1 MAGPGFCHLHAH
13 SEYSLLDGAAQ
24 LHKLIYRAQELE
36 MGALALTDHGV
47 MYGALDFYT
56 KCKAA
61 GIKPI
66 VGVEAYVAPGS
77 HKDRSRTLA
86 GGEKGGEK
94 SAYHLLLLAKNETGY
109 KNLLKLTTAAAI
121 DGFYYKPRIDH
132 GLLEQWHEGIVATS
146 ACLGGE
152 VCQAL
157 LKTSYEKA
165 RDIAGWYRD
174 LLGRDNY
181 YIEIQDHTLP
191 EQRACNEQLLKIAK
205 ELGLDVICTNDVHY
219 LTDRDAYAHDVLL
232 CIGTGAT
239 IHDQNRLRYNS
250 EQFYMKSAAQMAA
263 LFHELPH
270 TLENTLKIA
279 DMCDLNLE
287 FGRAPMPSPTLP
299 EGHTPQSYLREI
311 AYEGVA
317 RKLGKV
323 TDQYRDR
330 LEYELGIVEQTGFAQ
345 YFLIV
350 RDFALFARERGIFF
364 GVRGSAAG
372 SLTSFGAD
380 ITDID
385 PVDYELTFERF
396 LNPERVQM
404 PDIDMDFEDARRGE
418 VIEYVTDK
426 YGKDHV
432 AQIVTFGTLAA
443 RAALKD
449 AGRALAMPIPDVNRI
464 VGMIPTMPLHVTIQQ
479 ALDTNPD
486 FKQIYVREP
495 EVKNLIDTAMR
506 LEGLSR
512 HASVHAAG
520 VVISHD
526 PLVEYT
532 PLQKSADGGYVT
544 QFSAA
549 NLETLGL
556 LKMDF
561 LGLINL
567 SILGKSVENI
577 RKTTGET
584 IDVQKLPPDDTRTF
598 DLLGRAQTTG
608 IFQLES
614 AGMRRYIQELKPTSI
629 RDLAAMVALY
639 RPGPMAHIPTY
650 IRAKHGLEKIQYPHP
665 WLKEVLEETYGVIVY
680 QDQVMRIAQ
689 VIAGYTLGKADLL
702 RRAMGK
708 KKKEEMAKERVSFIA
723 GAKEK
728 GVDAKKAGEIFDLVE
743 PFAGYAF
750 NKAHAVC
757 YANVAYQ
764 TAYLK
769 ANYPIEY
776 MAALLACYVDKPDK
790 MASCKEECRQMGIP
804 VLPPDIN
811 LSEVEFTPEYG
822 SSGHGVVGSSGEEP
836 TGPDHASRIT
846 NHESGAIRY
855 GLGGVKNAGRAA
867 VDVILAARR
876 DPVAG
881 GPFTS
886 LTDFCCRTSEHGSV
900 TRSTIEALIQCGA
913 FDSIHAN
920 RRALVETLDA
930 CCQLAAS
937 AQRDRESGQGDL
949 FDGGGEAGAPE
960 PHVVTPPTVSD
971 YALAEKLKFEKDLL
985 GLYISDHPLRQ
996 YRAQIEKEGPDL
1008 VEDLQEKGERE
1019 LVKIGGLITSVK
1031 PFRSKKSNEPMAFF
1045 TLEDLTG
1052 KSVAVTVF
1060 PSIFRE
1066 VGAAVEQDRIILL
1079 EGRISV
1085 RERVRDDED
1094 GGRNVEL
1101 LADKIRLLGAG
1112 VAAESS
1118 LGPRA
1123 IHIRLDPTKRERI
1136 RLLKDALET
1145 HRGAAAVYLHVHDGL
1160 AVRKV
1165 ESRRLTVDLSN
1176 GLASLVESLVG
1187 RQEVWVE

>member
-1 MAGPGFCHLHAH
+1 MAGTGFVHLHTH
-13 SEYSLLDGAAQ
+13 SEFSLLDGAAR
-24 LHKLIYRAQELE
+24 LDKLVKRAVDLE
-36 MGALALTDHGV
+36 MSALALTDHGV
-47 MYGALDFYT
+47 MYGALDFYS
-56 KCKAA
+56 KCKSA

-77 HKDRSRTLA
+77 HKDKTHR
-86 GGEKGGEK
+86 GDKNDKNGEKN
-94 SAYHLLLLAKNETGY
+94 AYHLLLLAKNEAGY
-109 KNLLKLTTAAAI
+109 KNLLKLTTVAAI

-132 GLLEQWHEGIVATS
+132 ALLEQWHEGVVATS

-157 LKTSYEKA
+157 LKGSYEKA
-165 RDIAGWYRD
+165 RDIAAYYRD

-181 YIEIQDHTLP
+181 FIEIQDHTLP
-191 EQRACNEQLLKIAK
+191 EQRACNEQLIKLAK
-205 ELGLDVICTNDVHY
+205 ELNLDVICTNDVHY
-219 LTDRDAYAHDVLL
+219 LTDQDAYAHDVLL

-239 IHDQNRLRYNS
+239 VHEQNRLRYNS
-250 EQFYMKSAAQMAA
+250 EEFYMKSGDQMAGI
-263 LFHELPH
+263 FHEFPH
-270 TLENTLKIA
+270 TLENTMRIA

-299 EGHTPQSYLREI
+299 EGHTPTSYLREL
-311 AYEGVA
+311 AYEGVT
-317 RKLGKV
+317 RKVGSVSDK
-323 TDQYRDR
+323 YRDR

-350 RDFALFARERGIFF
+350 RDFAMFAREKGIFF

-385 PVDYELTFERF
+385 PVDWELTFERF
-396 LNPERVQM
+396 LNPERIQM

-418 VIEYVTDK
+418 VIEYVTEK
-426 YGKDHV
+426 YGRDHV

-443 RAALKD
+443 RAAIKD
-449 AGRALAMPIPDVNRI
+449 SGRALAMPIPDVARI
-464 VGMIPTMPLHVTIQQ
+464 VNMIPTMPLHVSIQQ
-479 ALDTNPD
+479 ALDTNPE

-495 EVKNLIDTAMR
+495 EVKNLVDTAMR

-512 HASVHAAG
+512 HSSVHAAG
-520 VVISHD
+520 VVISHE

-532 PLQKSADGGYVT
+532 PLQKSQDGGYVT
-544 QFSAA
+544 QYSAA
-549 NLETLGL
+549 NLEQLGL

-577 RKTTGET
+577 KKSTGKT
-584 IDVQKLPPDDTRTF
+584 IDVQKLPLDDAKAF
-598 DLLGRAQTTG
+598 ELLGRGQTTG

-614 AGMRRYIQELKPTSI
+614 GGMRRYVQELKPTTV

-650 IRAKHGLEKIQYPHP
+650 IRAKHGMEKINYPHP

-708 KKKEEMAKERVSFIA
+708 KKKEEMAKERVNFIE
-723 GAKEK
+723 GALEK
-728 GVDAKKAGEIFDLVE
+728 GVDAKKAGQIFDLVE

-769 ANYPIEY
+769 ANYPVEY

-811 LSEVEFTPEYG
+811 LSDVEFTAEHKSQGWDEGRGMRDEKGG
-822 SSGHGVVGSSGEEP
+822 SSLSE
-836 TGPDHASRIT
+836 
-846 NHESGAIRY
+846 GAIRY
-855 GLGGVKNAGRAA
+855 GLGGIKNAGRAA
-867 VDVILAARR
+867 VDVILAARN
-876 DPVAG
+876 AG

-886 LTDFCCRTSEHGSV
+886 LTDFCCRTSEHGNVS
-900 TRSTIEALIQCGA
+900 RSTMEALIQCGA
-913 FDSIHAN
+913 FDCIHPN

-930 CCQLAAS
+930 CCQLAANV
-937 AQRDRESGQGDL
+937 QRDRESGQGDL
-949 FDGGGEAGAPE
+949 FGADDSDASHA

-971 YALAEKLKFEKDLL
+971 YVLNQILKFEKDLL
-985 GLYISDHPLRQ
+985 GLYITDHPLRA
-996 YRAQIEKEGPDL
+996 YRATIEKEAPHK
-1008 VEDLQEKGERE
+1008 VEDLQDMGERDA
-1019 LVKIGGLITSVK
+1019 VTIGGLITAVK
-1031 PFRSKKSNEPMAFF
+1031 PLRSKKNNEPMAFF
-1045 TLEDLTG
+1045 TLEDLSG

-1060 PSIFRE
+1060 PSIFRDF
-1066 VGAAVEQDRIILL
+1066 GAAVEQDKIIVMK
-1079 EGRISV
+1079 GRISV
-1085 RERVRDDED
+1085 RERVREDEE
-1094 GGRNVEL
+1094 GGKNIEL
-1101 LADKIRLLGAG
+1101 LADEIRLVGHG
-1112 VAAESS
+1112 VSAPIDTN
-1118 LGPRA
+1118 PRA
-1123 IHIRLDPTKRERI
+1123 IHIRLDRTKRERI
-1136 RLLKDALET
+1136 SLLKDALES
-1145 HRGAAAVYLHVHDGL
+1145 HRGTAAVYLHVRKGPQ
-1160 AVRKV
+1160 VRKV
-1165 ESRRLTVDLSN
+1165 ESRLHTVDLSN
-1176 GLASLVESLVG
+1176 GLARLVEELVG